1 MGTDLEKFSIISLV
15 HQCILCNEWVPS
27 EWVQTADKNIT
38 MIHTLK
44 SKKLCVCKKQIHH
57 KVIAQV
63 YSKPVTKSLLV
74 PIDIYNIEK
83 VLWKS
88 MGTRSW
94 LKKLLFTSQDINWW
108 TGVVWIT
115 CRLLWCFYQLFGLS
129 FWRHPFTADDPL
141 LNKWCNATFLQ
152 IGLLKKQTY
161 LHLGWPEDEDI
172 FIFGWTIP
180 LSRMA
185 RNSFPKCVFMSL
197 FILFF
202 CCCSFSYFS
211 TPSGN
216 TISAAELTCALLM
229 SLSR

>member
-1 MGTDLEKFSIISLV
+1 MYPLQWMGAV
-15 HQCILCNEWVPS
+15 RMR
-27 EWVQTADKNIT
+27 VQTADKNIT

-44 SKKLCVCKKQIHH
+44 RKNLCVCKKQIHH

-74 PIDIYNIEK
+74 PIDFYNMEK

-115 CRLLWCFYQLFGLS
+115 CRLLWLFYQLFELL
-129 FWRHPFTADDPL
+129 FWRHPFTADDAL

-152 IGLLKKQTY
+152 IGLLKKQIIY
-161 LHLGWPEDEDI
+161 ILG
-172 FIFGWTIP
+172 G
-180 LSRMA
+180 LRM
-185 RNSFPKCVFMSL
+185 RTFS
-197 FILFF
+197 
-202 CCCSFSYFS
+202 SFSFLD
-211 TPSGN
+211 
-216 TISAAELTCALLM
+216 ELFL
-229 SLSR
+229 